1 MIELNKHENEI
12 KGRRK
17 DRKNV
22 GEYTREN
29 PEAMLFGVANNVERQ
44 VRSLRKQRERLLEK
58 DAPREDVQRIEKKIT
73 EVMIKFNDRYE
84 KAQER

>member
-1 MIELNKHENEI
+1 
-12 KGRRK
+12 
-17 DRKNV
+17 
-22 GEYTREN
+22 
-29 PEAMLFGVANNVERQ
+29 MLFGVANNVERQ

-58 DAPREDVQRIEKKIT
+58 DAPREDVQKIEKKIT